1 MSTYNIKL
9 GNTSIGKVYFGT
21 DEVIKMYFGNNL
33 VYDSTS
39 NDYPQPTINVD
50 KIEGLSEDI
59 VRGVDVSSVISLE
72 QSGVKFYDFNGN
84 ECDIFKVLKEA
95 NVNYARIKIWNNPY
109 NSLGQGYGG
118 GNSDLAKAI
127 TLGKRATQHGLKVL
141 IDFHYS
147 DFWADPSKQK
157 APKAWQDY
165 SVSGK
170 ADAIYNF
177 TKQSL
182 QELINNGIDVGMVQ
196 VGNETGYS
204 FCGCATWDKT
214 GYTTV
219 TFTEIAQLMNAGSRA
234 IREVDPNILVVVH
247 NTDPQN
253 SYQWISR
260 DYNDYGVDYDVFAS
274 SYYPNIH
281 GSMENLTN
289 ELKYVADTYGKKV
302 MVAETQYPYTTE
314 DTDGFS
320 NTLSS
325 KTGDMLYDISIEGQ
339 AKHVRDVFEAVNN
352 VGTLGIGVFYWDA
365 SWIAIGSTWN
375 DNVGKWDEFGSGW
388 ATKYANEYDSNADA
402 TYSGGSVVDNQ
413 AMFDSTGHPLD
424 SLNVFRYIYTG
435 ATSSSGGNAGGSG
448 DSGGSGGSTSLSQFD
463 FSLENAVSFD
473 GNNAYRTPVI
483 SRSGY
488 TTIKITIEVSGW
500 VGIVMFSDETTQMAT
515 YEDISREA
523 GTYTITIPT
532 DICTY
537 VAVKFESSMIG
548 HISAYL
554 E

>member
-9 GNTSIGKVYFGT
+9 GNISIGKIYLGIDEVTKVYFGS
-21 DEVIKMYFGNNL
+21 NL

-39 NDYPQPTINVD
+39 ISYPEPTINVN

-84 ECDIFKVLKEA
+84 ECDIFKVLKDA

-147 DFWADPSKQK
+147 DFWADPAKQK

-165 SVSGK
+165 SVSQK

-234 IREVDPNILVVVH
+234 IREIDPNILVVVH

-281 GSMENLTN
+281 GTMENLTSQ
-289 ELKYVADTYGKKV
+289 LKYVADTYGKKV
-302 MVAETQYPYTTE
+302 MVAETQYPYTTQ

-320 NTLSS
+320 NTLSE

-339 AKHVRDVFEAVNN
+339 AKHVRDVFQAVNN
-352 VGTLGIGVFYWDA
+352 VGSLGIGVFYWDA

-402 TYSGGSVVDNQ
+402 TYSGGSVIDNQ

-435 ATSSSGGNAGGSG
+435 ATSS
-448 DSGGSGGSTSLSQFD
+448 T
-463 FSLENAVSFD
+463 
-473 GNNAYRTPVI
+473 
-483 SRSGY
+483 
-488 TTIKITIEVSGW
+488 K
-500 VGIVMFSDETTQMAT
+500 
-515 YEDISREA
+515 
-523 GTYTITIPT
+523 
-532 DICTY
+532 
-537 VAVKFESSMIG
+537 
-548 HISAYL
+548 
-554 E
+554 